1 GRGDLGQASVP
12 AAGRDDEDGGETV
25 LVGVLPP
32 QRRLLDGQVGQDAP
46 GAARLGELGGEPL
59 DAVAVDGVP
68 VGHDEDRLA
77 GGGVRL
83 ADGAHHVGDPHPAA
97 QGDVV
102 GGLDDRAVEHRVAV
116 GQAHLH
122 HVRAAVE
129 GGPDRVDA
137 AVHGGEPGREVGD
150 EGGTALGLRR
160 GEGVVQQPH
169 VPAHLA
175 SPSIS
180 AVPPASSAA
189 TSASVSYR
197 PK

>member
-1 GRGDLGQASVP
+1 AEPDAHRQVGGGPGAPHEVLGLGADRLTRAGDPHQGGGVDEAAAGRGDLGQAGVP

-116 GQAHLH
+116 GQDHLH
-122 HVRAAVE
+122 NVRAAVE

-137 AVHGGEPGREVGD
+137 AVHGGE
-150 EGGTALGLRR
+150 
-160 GEGVVQQPH
+160 
-169 VPAHLA
+169 
-175 SPSIS
+175 
-180 AVPPASSAA
+180 
-189 TSASVSYR
+189 
-197 PK
+197 